1 MEVLTEEE
9 GTRALALAR
18 SAISHALAHA
28 PEPKVPDIRIFGEKR
43 GVFVTLKEDGDL
55 RGCIGFPYP
64 MMPLGSAI
72 REAAVAAAVE
82 DPRFPPVVKS
92 EIPKLR
98 IEVTVLTPPV
108 ILEGEPKERPQ
119 RIVIGKHGLIARG
132 RGTSGL
138 LLPQV
143 PVEWNWGPE
152 EFLAHTCGKAGLPGN
167 CWKDPAV
174 EFSTFEGQIFTEPE
188 PAAADPGS

>member
-9 GTRALALAR
+9 GTLALDLAR
-18 SAISHALAHA
+18 GSISHVLAHTPA
-28 PEPKVPDIRIFGEKR
+28 PFIPKKPIFGQRR
-43 GVFVTLKEDGDL
+43 GVFVTLKEEGEL

-64 MMPLGSAI
+64 MMELGTAI
-72 REAAVAAAVE
+72 RDAAIAAAIE

-92 EIPKLR
+92 ELPKIR

-108 ILEGEPKERPQ
+108 LLEGAPEDRPKKL
-119 RIVIGKHGLIARG
+119 VIGKHGLIAKG

-143 PVEWNWGPE
+143 PVEWKWGPE
-152 EFLAHTCGKAGLPGN
+152 EFLTHTCGKAGLPGN
-167 CWKDPAV
+167 AWKDRNV
-174 EFSTFEGQIFTEPE
+174 EFYTFEGQIFTEPE
-188 PAAADPGS
+188 